1 MSIKNETTYRAVLG
15 SLLASLREERKL
27 TQDAVAKMAGVSAP
41 TWSRIEKGDNPL
53 TAEQLRR
60 VATGMDMTASAILA
74 LEEATVAELVG
85 RGIDVREDL
94 SQGET
99 PPPSF
104 SASVGSMVAA
114 FAIPVLGSVLSNL
127 VSRSAAFAAW
137 KEEAD
142 STPRK
147 RSGRN

>member
-15 SLLASLREERKL
+15 SLLASLREERRL
-27 TQDAVAKMAGVSAP
+27 TQDAVAKMVGVSAP

-53 TAEQLRR
+53 TTEQLRR
-60 VATGMDMTASAILA
+60 AAIGMEMTASAILA
-74 LEEATVAELVG
+74 LEEATVAELAG

-94 SQGET
+94 SRDEAE
-99 PPPSF
+99 PSSF
-104 SASVGSMVAA
+104 ANVGNMVAA

-127 VSRSAAFAAW
+127 VSRSATFAAW

-142 STPRK
+142 PAPGK
-147 RSGRN
+147 QPKKN